1 MVRELFR
8 GLEATVHERLSIIE
22 ELLRKPLG
30 GDGSIEQS
38 MQIQRPDPAVLD
50 RLAKLESQTTR
61 AMGSFEMMI
70 DSLNSLTFTVKHLNH
85 EVACVRD
92 SVKILEASH
101 TASVPVAE
109 EVQQEIAHREA
120 AGAPELAEAEGA
132 ESEKEVDADDE
143 AEEEEEEEDEE
154 VEEEEVEEEVEEEE
168 EEVEEEELELE
179 SFVYKRNGK
188 TYYKDPENNV
198 YQDDEDG
205 NLIDTPVGVWNSST
219 QRIHP
224 LNK

>member
-8 GLEATVHERLSIIE
+8 GLETTLHERLSIIE

-38 MQIQRPDPAVLD
+38 MLVQRPDPAVLD
-50 RLAKLESQTTR
+50 RLAKVEAQAARFFETYEMMLESV
-61 AMGSFEMMI
+61 
-70 DSLNSLTFTVKHLNH
+70 NSMTQNVNRLYNDVSS
-85 EVACVRD
+85 VRE
-92 SVKILEASH
+92 SVKYLQASH
-101 TASVPVAE
+101 TASSPQAE
-109 EVQQEIAHREA
+109 EVQQEIAKREA
-120 AGAPELAEAEGA
+120 ANAPELAEAEAA
-132 ESEKEVDADDE
+132 EV
-143 AEEEEEEEDEE
+143 EEEEEVEEE

-168 EEVEEEELELE
+168 VEEEQELELE

-205 NLIDTPVGVWNSST
+205 NLLDTPIGVWNETT

-224 LNK
+224 LAK